1 MGVPLVQIDTF
12 QYHPSGGVYPEQL
25 VGALVTEG
33 IRSEGGHLVNAKGE
47 RFVNELDTRDVVS
60 SSIIKECEEGRGV
73 RTPAGRLGVWLDTPL
88 LDVEHGTGTLDKHF
102 PAMVRQYER
111 YQVDIRKDPVLIYPT
126 LHYQNGGVKIDVK
139 GETPAHNLF
148 VAGEAS
154 GGLHG
159 RNRLMGNSLLD
170 LMVFGKRAGQT
181 AAERAKSSQTSSCV
195 IRADLT
201 HGVASLY
208 ATSLEVNISLLCKE
222 GLKEVETSILAKLSK
237 TQRTIMNIHEFQAKQ
252 LFAQFGIPVPK
263 GKEIKNAR
271 AAEKWAAA
279 LETSVYVVK
288 AQIHAGGRG
297 KAGGVKLTKNREEVP
312 GLAQELIGKTLVTH
326 QTGPK
331 GRKVRRL
338 LIEEGAGIEKE
349 LYLSLLVDRDSGFP
363 TFIASTEGGM
373 EIEEVAE
380 HTPEK
385 VLKESIDPAVGF
397 QGYNGRN
404 LAFGLGLPDLEP
416 AVVKPFQ
423 QMLDNLYRLFME
435 KNASLVEINPL
446 VITTDKRLIALD
458 GKVSFDDNSLY
469 KHPDVQK
476 FRDLHEEEPLEI
488 EAGKNN
494 LNYVKLDG
502 DIGCMVNGA
511 GLAMATMDVIKLAGS
526 EPANFL
532 DVGGG
537 ATKETVA
544 AGFRILL
551 KDKKVKGVFINI
563 FGGIVR
569 CERIAHGVIDAA
581 KEVGIKLPVVVR
593 LQGTNAE
600 EGRKLLAESGLKVE
614 GVADLWEAAQRIVAL
629 RKKKK

>member
-1 MGVPLVQIDTF
+1 
-12 QYHPSGGVYPEQL
+12 
-25 VGALVTEG
+25 
-33 IRSEGGHLVNAKGE
+33 
-47 RFVNELDTRDVVS
+47 
-60 SSIIKECEEGRGV
+60 
-73 RTPAGRLGVWLDTPL
+73 
-88 LDVEHGTGTLDKHF
+88 
-102 PAMVRQYER
+102 
-111 YQVDIRKDPVLIYPT
+111 
-126 LHYQNGGVKIDVK
+126 
-139 GETPAHNLF
+139 
-148 VAGEAS
+148 
-154 GGLHG
+154 
-159 RNRLMGNSLLD
+159 
-170 LMVFGKRAGQT
+170 
-181 AAERAKSSQTSSCV
+181 
-195 IRADLT
+195 
-201 HGVASLY
+201 
-208 ATSLEVNISLLCKE
+208 
-222 GLKEVETSILAKLSK
+222 
-237 TQRTIMNIHEFQAKQ
+237 MNIHEFQAKQ
-252 LFAQFGIPVPK
+252 LFAKFGIPVPK
-263 GKEIKNAR
+263 GKECKTSR
-271 AAEKWAAA
+271 AAEKWA
-279 LETSVYVVK
+279 ETLQTPVYVVK

-312 GLAQELIGKTLVTH
+312 VLAKELLGKTLVTH

-338 LIEEGAGIEKE
+338 LIEEGAGIAKE
-349 LYLSLLVDRDSGFP
+349 LYLSLLVDRYTGWP

-373 EIEEVAE
+373 DIEEVAE

-404 LAFGLGLPDLEP
+404 LAFGLGLPELEP
-416 AVVKPFQ
+416 AVVKPFLH
-423 QMLDNLYRLFME
+423 MLENLYRLFME

-446 VITTDKRLIALD
+446 VITTDKQLIALD
-458 GKVSFDDNSLY
+458 GKMTFDDNSLF
-469 KHPDVQK
+469 KHPDIQA
-476 FRDLHEEEPLEI
+476 FRDLYEEDPLEI
-488 EAGKNN
+488 EAGKHN

-511 GLAMATMDVIKLAGS
+511 GLAMATMDVIKLAGT

-551 KDKKVKGVFINI
+551 KDKKVKGIFINI

-600 EGRKLLAESGLKVE
+600 EGRRLLVESGLNVE
-614 GVADLWEAAQRIVAL
+614 VATDLWEAAQKIVAM
-629 RKKKK
+629 RGKKK

>member
-1 MGVPLVQIDTF
+1 MQ
-12 QYHPSGGVYPEQL
+12 Q
-25 VGALVTEG
+25 
-33 IRSEGGHLVNAKGE
+33 AK
-47 RFVNELDTRDVVS
+47 V
-60 SSIIKECEEGRGV
+60 RGV
-73 RTPAGRLGVWLDTPL
+73 
-88 LDVEHGTGTLDKHF
+88 ETL
-102 PAMVRQYER
+102 
-111 YQVDIRKDPVLIYPT
+111 
-126 LHYQNGGVKIDVK
+126 
-139 GETPAHNLF
+139 
-148 VAGEAS
+148 
-154 GGLHG
+154 
-159 RNRLMGNSLLD
+159 
-170 LMVFGKRAGQT
+170 
-181 AAERAKSSQTSSCV
+181 
-195 IRADLT
+195 
-201 HGVASLY
+201 
-208 ATSLEVNISLLCKE
+208 
-222 GLKEVETSILAKLSK
+222 ILAKRSK
-237 TQRTIMNIHEFQAKQ
+237 PQRKIMNIHEFQAKQ
-252 LFAQFGIPVPK
+252 VFAQFGIPVPK
-263 GKEIKNAR
+263 GKEVKNAR

-338 LIEEGAGIEKE
+338 LIEEGAGIAKE

-373 EIEEVAE
+373 DIEEVAE

-397 QGYNGRN
+397 QSYNGRN

-416 AVVKPFQ
+416 EVVKPFF
-423 QMLDNLYRLFME
+423 QMLENLYRMFME
-435 KNASLVEINPL
+435 KNASMVEINPL

-458 GKVSFDDNSLY
+458 GKVSFDDSALY
-469 KHPDVQK
+469 KHPDIEK
-476 FRDLHEEEPLEI
+476 LRDLHEEEPLEI
-488 EAGKNN
+488 EAGKHN

-569 CERIAHGVIDAA
+569 CERIAHGVIEAA
-581 KEVGIKLPVVVR
+581 KEVDIKLPVVVR